1 MAYNAKKTSKLSKAE
16 NSEKLFMRHREE
28 EEDPTYS
35 PSENEDE
42 LSEVNKVYIL
52 FYVLLNSKT
61 CTY

>member
-1 MAYNAKKTSKLSKAE
+1 VAYNAKKTSKLSKAE
-16 NSEKLFMRHREE
+16 NNEKLFLRHKE

-52 FYVLLNSKT
+52 FYVLINSKT